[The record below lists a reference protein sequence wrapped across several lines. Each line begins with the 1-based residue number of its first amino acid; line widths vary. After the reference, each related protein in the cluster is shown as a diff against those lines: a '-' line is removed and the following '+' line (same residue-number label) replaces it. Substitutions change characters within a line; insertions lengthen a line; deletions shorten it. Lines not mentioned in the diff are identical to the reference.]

1 MLGLSIFL
9 EGLVNRNHISRFTQL
24 NQARNLSKYSPVVV
38 PVEISLIDDIANPL
52 PNGIIDQ
59 QPAEQGLLCLDGV
72 RWHTQMIQ
80 SGVGDSW
87 LGRTLIHGG
96 KFKLKR
102 PRYCEAFW
110 RVG

>member
-72 RWHTQMIQ
+72 RWQPQRGHYGIVRLALSFTHKTSAI
-80 SGVGDSW
+80 
-87 LGRTLIHGG
+87 G
-96 KFKLKR
+96 KHR
-102 PRYCEAFW
+102 PLSA
-110 RVG
+110 